1 MYFALT
7 SAGPVSEG
15 TYQKKLKKQTDKTV
29 NKIKTFLEKVDP
41 LRSYMI
47 EVKNGRITVRRGYCR
62 TENSTHVL
70 SGDTNNVTMMKRAVL
85 KSLPL
90 DKFHMTFANAI
101 IEGVNDDDGATVEIF
116 LDIYTQK
123 LLWDVANVLEGELL
137 IKNVDKSSE
146 VLPTIATCI
155 GNIHLKRIVDHHT
168 RSSDAN
174 DHYHTTSTADVMSRL
189 LARFNCVARSKD
201 LNPIKSSSRYVQ
213 KALQEA
219 IGRLENEWLLC
230 MDADKQKEE
239 YKAVKTSAKEY
250 IKKKHGIFAL
260 KIIES
265 RWLHALL
272 YVCSYR
278 NKEKYSNIQDTGGA
292 YHEEET
298 VHQLCEMEE
307 NGYEKLCQFI
317 VPLKLVLSDN
327 RCLLLQNQ
335 VAQDQLA
342 ASNLLESINTTRAH
356 GTIITETEKKKD
368 KKKKKKKGK
377 RSHKKNQ
384 KRSKL
389 KNKK

>member
-1 MYFALT
+1 M
-7 SAGPVSEG
+7 G
-15 TYQKKLKKQTDKTV
+15 
-29 NKIKTFLEKVDP
+29 
-41 LRSYMI
+41 
-47 EVKNGRITVRRGYCR
+47 
-62 TENSTHVL
+62 
-70 SGDTNNVTMMKRAVL
+70 VL

-123 LLWDVANVLEGELL
+123 LLWDVANILEGELL

-219 IGRLENEWLLC
+219 IGRLENEWLKC

-260 KIIES
+260 RIIES

-272 YVCSYR
+272 YVCSYNHR
-278 NKEKYSNIQDTGGA
+278 RFFFLLSSLSLMIELFGCCNWACVGPKGSFILSWAFNASFFFSSFSSCSRLFALRSKYIRTAMFCGPSKIR
-292 YHEEET
+292 
-298 VHQLCEMEE
+298 
-307 NGYEKLCQFI
+307 I
-317 VPLKLVLSDN
+317 V
-327 RCLLLQNQ
+327 
-335 VAQDQLA
+335 
-342 ASNLLESINTTRAH
+342 
-356 GTIITETEKKKD
+356 
-368 KKKKKKKGK
+368 KKKKVLQGNINKTKVNV
-377 RSHKKNQ
+377 HK
-384 KRSKL
+384 
-389 KNKK
+389 